1 MQIRDSRLVLQ
12 AGRASLAPLMLIVA
26 AGLVTAVMLVL
37 GTRSFYDK
45 TAELKPVILPYDIF
59 WCAKDD
65 HCEVVD
71 QVGCCPCEQG
81 GAQAAVTS
89 WHRDDLRRF
98 IKDACREEPVCVQID
113 LCRADAE
120 AVCRDRRCAIE
131 YSDH

>member
-1 MQIRDSRLVLQ
+1 LQRGDSKMVLQ
-12 AGRASLAPLMLIVA
+12 AGRASLTPLMLIVA

-37 GTRSFYDK
+37 GTRSFYEK

-98 IKDACREEPVCVQID
+98 IKGACREEPVCVQMD
-113 LCRADAE
+113 LCRADAD
-120 AVCRDRRCAIE
+120 AVCKERRCTIE
-131 YSDH
+131 YLDD